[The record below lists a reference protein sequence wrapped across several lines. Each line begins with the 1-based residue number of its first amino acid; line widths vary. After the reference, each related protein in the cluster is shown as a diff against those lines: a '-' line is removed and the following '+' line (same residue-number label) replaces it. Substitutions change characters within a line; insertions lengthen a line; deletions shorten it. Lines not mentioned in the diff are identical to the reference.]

1 MIILKTV
8 CKHGVLS
15 ERNPGGTLGQRDRGL
30 PADLRALLAMDS
42 GHLPPVDL
50 VGVILVPVLWRL
62 PHFQPLDRHGGSLLV
77 SLAKT

>member
-1 MIILKTV
+1 M
-8 CKHGVLS
+8 
-15 ERNPGGTLGQRDRGL
+15 EFFPNGTLEGRSDSVIGGL